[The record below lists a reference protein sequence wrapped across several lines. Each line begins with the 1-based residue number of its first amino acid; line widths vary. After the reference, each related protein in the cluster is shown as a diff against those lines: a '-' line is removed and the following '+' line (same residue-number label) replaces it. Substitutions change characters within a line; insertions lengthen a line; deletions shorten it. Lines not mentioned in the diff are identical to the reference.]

1 MTVPERT
8 INLSDILKKYYKY
21 LILAV
26 LIYFPIFGRLGF
38 LPIRIW
44 DEARLAVNAFEM
56 YKDGSYIVTHYEGQ
70 PDMWNT
76 KPPLTIW
83 CEVLSM
89 KLFGVSE
96 AAFRLPSAIA
106 ALLTCC
112 LLLYICVH
120 YLKSFRLGFIV
131 VMVLVTCNGYIEVHG
146 TRTGDY
152 DSMLTLFTTAFCFLF
167 YIFLE
172 NNQTKYYYA
181 FFICVTLAIL
191 TKSVTGLMF
200 GPALVLY
207 ALYQKKL
214 LALLKNPH
222 TYAGLAIVA
231 IFAGGYYLLRESQN
245 HGYLKA
251 VWVNE
256 LGGRYANTIE
266 DHKQPVQY
274 YYNNFID
281 FQLTAWYLLVPC
293 GAILGF
299 YLKNERLRKIAQYST
314 LLAVVFFAIISS
326 ASTKLEWYD
335 LPLYPFLAILIGV
348 CINFLFDLV
357 RDMKIVGQ
365 YLSYNSAPLAL
376 LIFLFFTPYHKIFKK
391 TQSKD
396 EPPYYYDY
404 TLSHYLQDA
413 ASGKIECNNDYLL
426 YEGYNAQNLFY
437 VMLLQEKGIKFSMKD
452 WTKLEA
458 GDTVVVF
465 QENLRNYV
473 YGTYEHEWLSAQG
486 WATRIKIKGRK
497 PTQ

>member
-1 MTVPERT
+1 MN
-8 INLSDILKKYYKY
+8 IISILKQNYKY
-21 LILAV
+21 LILAI
-26 LIYFPIFGRLGF
+26 LMYFPIFGHLGT

-44 DEARLAVNAFEM
+44 DEARLSINAYEM
-56 YKDGSYIVTHYEGQ
+56 YKNGDYIVTRYEGQ

-83 CEVLSM
+83 SEVISM
-89 KLFGVSE
+89 KILGVSE
-96 AAFRLPSAIA
+96 TSLRLPSAIA
-106 ALLTCC
+106 AFLTCC
-112 LLLYICVH
+112 LLLYICVR

-131 VMVLVTCNGYIEVHG
+131 VMVLITSNGYIEIHG

-172 NNQTKYYYA
+172 TNQLKYYYA
-181 FFICVTLAIL
+181 FFVCVTLAIL

-200 GPALVLY
+200 APALVLF

-222 TYAGLAIVA
+222 TYAGLAIIV
-231 IFAGGYYLLRESQN
+231 IFAGGYYWLRESQN

-251 VWVNE
+251 VWENE
-256 LGGRYANTIE
+256 LGGRYGSAIE
-266 DHKQPVQY
+266 NHKQPIQY

-299 YLKNERLRKIAQYST
+299 YFKNERLRKVVQYST
-314 LLAVVFFAIISS
+314 LLAIVFFAIIST
-326 ASTKLEWYD
+326 ASTKIEWYD

-357 RDMKIVGQ
+357 RDMKLTHT
-365 YLSYNSAPLAL
+365 YLSYNSAPMAL

-396 EPPYYYDY
+396 EPPYYYNY
-404 TLSHYLQDA
+404 ALSHYLQDA
-413 ASGKIECNNDYLL
+413 VKGEIECNNDFLL

-437 VMLLQEKGIKFSMKD
+437 VMQLQDKGIKFSMKD

-458 GDTVVVF
+458 GDTVVVY

-473 YGTYEHEWLSAQG
+473 YGTYEHEWLSSRD
-486 WATRIKIKGRK
+486 WVTRIRIKGRK
-497 PTQ
+497 QQ